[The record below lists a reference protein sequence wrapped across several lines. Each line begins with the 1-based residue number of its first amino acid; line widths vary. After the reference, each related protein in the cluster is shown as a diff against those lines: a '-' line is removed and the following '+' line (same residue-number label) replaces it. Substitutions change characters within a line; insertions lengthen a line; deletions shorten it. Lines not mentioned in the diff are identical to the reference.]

1 MERNRQS
8 KWDRKHTIVLSTK
21 LRRSTALA
29 FRGLCYERGK
39 TVNAVLKEYVAECI
53 EKDRIPKQHKHK

>member
-1 MERNRQS
+1 MSERRQ
-8 KWDRKHTIVLSTK
+8 KRWDKKHMIVLSTK

-39 TVNAVLKEYVAECI
+39 TVNAILKEYVVDCVNN
-53 EKDRIPKQHKHK
+53 DRVPKQK